1 MLLVIKKDEG
11 KLFLKPKSNNIIT
24 LLNHVLGKKY
34 SFVVLLFLRQDLSL
48 YSPDQP
54 RTFYADQAGLE
65 LTEFHLLLSPK
76 TYHT

>member
-34 SFVVLLFLRQDLSL
+34 SFVVLLFFETGSL
-48 YSPDQP
+48 IVQP
-54 RTFYADQAGLE
+54 
-65 LTEFHLLLSPK
+65 
-76 TYHT
+76 